1 MQQQREERE
10 ALGIFGSKWK
20 VGLDGVM
27 LEVIARLIFDM
38 RIVIFGEQGIF
49 LYVWSL
55 RSLGGLGKR

>member
-27 LEVIARLIFDM
+27 LEVIAYLIFDM

>member
-27 LEVIARLIFDM
+27 LEVIAYLIFDM
-38 RIVIFGEQGIF
+38 RIVIFGEQEIF